1 MNGSAPPPSPG
12 PEHPAGPDAPAGP
25 SRRQM
30 LPVFGA
36 AALAGVVPA
45 LGAAPP
51 ASAAPAAAAPAAA
64 ADRGPRAV
72 YVGGYAGGPGAPAG
86 LAVFR
91 MDGGGRLTPV
101 QEVPGVPNPS
111 WLAVHPRLPVLYAV
125 CEVSTWNGQQ
135 GGGVVS
141 YAVDTATGELT
152 RTGDQPVPGV
162 PAHGALDERGEH
174 LVVANYGGG
183 TFAVVP
189 LRADGTPAP
198 VSDTVTAT
206 GTGPDP
212 QRQAGPHPHQV
223 VFDPAYGYVF
233 GADLGTDRVWAWRLD
248 PAAGKLA
255 PNPLPFLQ
263 VASGSGARHLAFHP
277 TGRFVYVVNELTSSV
292 TAFSYDAGR
301 GTFSWLQTVST
312 LPRGFSGESY
322 CAEVAV
328 HPDGGTVYV
337 SNRGHDSIAR
347 FAVAADGRL
356 DLRETTPTGGAW
368 PRHFALAPGGDVLLV
383 ANQNSDDVVA
393 FRVGR
398 SGALRRTGATA
409 AAPSPACVAFG
420 GVLP

>member
-1 MNGSAPPPSPG
+1 
-12 PEHPAGPDAPAGP
+12 
-25 SRRQM
+25 M

-36 AALAGVVPA
+36 VALTGVVPA
-45 LGAAPP
+45 LGGAAAP
-51 ASAAPAAAAPAAA
+51 ASAAPAAAAPAA
-64 ADRGPRAV
+64 
-72 YVGGYAGGPGAPAG
+72 G

-91 MDGGGRLTPV
+91 MAGAGRLTPV

-111 WLAVHPRLPVLYAV
+111 WLAVHPRLPMPYAV
-125 CEVSTWNGQQ
+125 CEVSSWNGQQ
-135 GGGVVS
+135 GGGGVS
-141 YAVDTATGELT
+141 YAVDTATGELI
-152 RTGDQPVPGV
+152 RTGDRPVPGV
-162 PAHGALDERGEH
+162 PVHGALDERGEH
-174 LVVANYGGG
+174 LVVADYGGG

-189 LRADGTPAP
+189 LRADGARPP

-206 GTGPDP
+206 GGPDP
-212 QRQAGPHPHQV
+212 ARQAGPHPHQV

-233 GADLGTDRVWAWRLD
+233 GADLGTDRVWAWRLVA
-248 PAAGKLA
+248 AAGRLT
-255 PNPLPFLQ
+255 PNPLPFPQ

-292 TAFSYDAGR
+292 TAFSYDAAR
-301 GTFSWLQTVST
+301 GTFSRLQTVST
-312 LPRGFSGESY
+312 LPRGFTGESY
-322 CAEVAV
+322 CAKVAV
-328 HPDGGTVYV
+328 HPDGGAVYV
-337 SNRGHDSIAR
+337 SNPGHASIAR

-356 DLRETTPTGGAW
+356 DLRETTQTGGAW

-398 SGALRRTGATA
+398 AGALRRTGVAA

>member
-1 MNGSAPPPSPG
+1 MNGSAPSPSPG
-12 PEHPAGPDAPAGP
+12 PEHPAGPDAPDAPAGP

-36 AALAGVVPA
+36 AALAVVVPA
-45 LGAAPP
+45 LGGA
-51 ASAAPAAAAPAAA
+51 AAPASAAAPAAA
-64 ADRGPRAV
+64 VDRGPRAV

-86 LAVFR
+86 PAVFR
-91 MDGGGRLTPV
+91 MAGAGRLTPV

-248 PAAGKLA
+248 AAAGKLA

-312 LPRGFSGESY
+312 LPRGFTGESY

-420 GVLP
+420 SVLP